1 MLNIAIVDDNQDDRT
16 RLSTYVSEY
25 LNSIGEKFTLSLYER
40 GLNFLDDFKKL
51 FNVVFLDIEMP
62 VMNGLEV
69 SKKLRE
75 LDANVSIIFVTNF
88 GSLAINGYDVQA
100 LDFLVKP
107 VKSLDVKECLKKVMA
122 NQKSEDGNKKIVVRI
137 KHGYK
142 ALMAS
147 EIVYI
152 EVRKHD
158 LFFHCLNE
166 TCNSRGVLKDLEN
179 ELNGL
184 SFVKCSNCYLINLHY
199 VDSLVGDQVLL
210 PHQSLPISRA
220 KKQEFKERFLKSI
233 S

>member
-25 LNSIGEKFTLSLYER
+25 LNLICEKFTLSLYER

-122 NQKSEDGNKKIVVRI
+122 N
-137 KHGYK
+137 
-142 ALMAS
+142 
-147 EIVYI
+147 
-152 EVRKHD
+152 
-158 LFFHCLNE
+158 
-166 TCNSRGVLKDLEN
+166 
-179 ELNGL
+179 
-184 SFVKCSNCYLINLHY
+184 
-199 VDSLVGDQVLL
+199 
-210 PHQSLPISRA
+210 
-220 KKQEFKERFLKSI
+220 
-233 S
+233 

>member
-1 MLNIAIVDDNQDDRT
+1 VDDNQDDRT

-25 LNSIGEKFTLSLYER
+25 LNLICEKFTLSLYER

-122 NQKSEDGNKKIVVRI
+122 N
-137 KHGYK
+137 
-142 ALMAS
+142 
-147 EIVYI
+147 
-152 EVRKHD
+152 
-158 LFFHCLNE
+158 
-166 TCNSRGVLKDLEN
+166 
-179 ELNGL
+179 
-184 SFVKCSNCYLINLHY
+184 
-199 VDSLVGDQVLL
+199 
-210 PHQSLPISRA
+210 
-220 KKQEFKERFLKSI
+220 
-233 S
+233 

>member
-1 MLNIAIVDDNQDDRT
+1 MQQHFGLSFS

-25 LNSIGEKFTLSLYER
+25 LNLIGEKFTLSLYER

-122 NQKSEDGNKKIVVRI
+122 N
-137 KHGYK
+137 
-142 ALMAS
+142 
-147 EIVYI
+147 
-152 EVRKHD
+152 
-158 LFFHCLNE
+158 
-166 TCNSRGVLKDLEN
+166 
-179 ELNGL
+179 
-184 SFVKCSNCYLINLHY
+184 
-199 VDSLVGDQVLL
+199 
-210 PHQSLPISRA
+210 
-220 KKQEFKERFLKSI
+220 
-233 S
+233 

>member
-25 LNSIGEKFTLSLYER
+25 LNLIGEKFTLSLYER

-122 NQKSEDGNKKIVVRI
+122 N
-137 KHGYK
+137 
-142 ALMAS
+142 
-147 EIVYI
+147 
-152 EVRKHD
+152 
-158 LFFHCLNE
+158 
-166 TCNSRGVLKDLEN
+166 
-179 ELNGL
+179 
-184 SFVKCSNCYLINLHY
+184 
-199 VDSLVGDQVLL
+199 
-210 PHQSLPISRA
+210 
-220 KKQEFKERFLKSI
+220 
-233 S
+233 